1 MHIQHARLISIL
13 NTGKILP
20 VIPQLIIPFKT
31 ALNTRDTGII
41 IVVLKV
47 FQQLVVSGEMIGEAL
62 VPYYRSVSKSV
73 SCVVCVCV
81 CLCVIVCE
89 SRGSGYR

>member
-20 VIPQLIIPFKT
+20 VIPQLIIPFI
-31 ALNTRDTGII
+31 NTRDTGIV

-62 VPYYRSVSKSV
+62 VPYYRSVS
-73 SCVVCVCV
+73 CVVCVCV